1 MKNMQSTTP
10 RKKDEAKVISGL
22 ELYRASRGPVPH
34 SSGCGAWRRGPRKR
48 VSKPVKRYGNNTSPT
63 SPHSYGGFPIT
74 PLGGRAF

>member
-1 MKNMQSTTP
+1 MKNMQSTSP

-48 VSKPVKRYGNNTSPT
+48 GEQSRKAIREQ
-63 SPHSYGGFPIT
+63 I
-74 PLGGRAF
+74 